1 MINIMN
7 EYTAFTK
14 RCLNS
19 YMKFILDKQY
29 DKGIVNR
36 YIDKYIEI
44 RYSNYL
50 DENTIKDT
58 LAKKITKGI
67 KDTTIALEENLPANK
82 ENIIKNT
89 EKIFKYVNSLDSS
102 YFLESHNKV
111 IENIGIIRRD
121 ILELDNNNFSNALDK
136 MLREDIKKR
145 KEFLDSFSSD
155 TFSLTKT
162 RLNKSSNLLRVNVKD
177 NIKFPE
183 LYSDIAIDKA
193 RHKDSISEDI
203 ITIGYILTTVEI
215 INNLISNNFNNTYY
229 LPLPTSIFNK
239 TTKKNRLLS
248 IIDNEYILE
257 HISLVITFNAF
268 QQNKSNVV
276 ELMHK
281 GYRFT
286 IALDKTFD
294 YCSENLE
301 YLEMFSNIF
310 MLKDKYYYKD
320 MLKNGKLGK
329 RIIIVDEVE
338 L

>member
-67 KDTTIALEENLPANK
+67 KDTTIALEEKLPANK

-136 MLREDIKKR
+136 MLRE
-145 KEFLDSFSSD
+145 E
-155 TFSLTKT
+155 
-162 RLNKSSNLLRVNVKD
+162 SSNLLRVNVKD

-281 GYRFT
+281 GYMFT

-338 L
+338 

>member
-7 EYTAFTK
+7 EFTSYSK
-14 RCLNS
+14 KCLNS
-19 YMKFILDKQY
+19 YMKFILDKEY

-36 YIDKYIEI
+36 FIDKYIEV

-50 DENTIKDT
+50 DESTINDT
-58 LAKKITKGI
+58 ISKKITKGI
-67 KDTTIALEENLPANK
+67 KETAAALEEKLPANK
-82 ENIIKNT
+82 VNNIKST
-89 EKIFKYVNSLDSS
+89 ERIFKYVCTLDSA
-102 YFLESHNKV
+102 YFLESHKKV
-111 IENIGIIRRD
+111 IENISIIRED
-121 ILELDNNNFSNALDK
+121 LLKTETGNFTNAFDK

-155 TFSLTKT
+155 TFSLVKTK
-162 RLNKSSNLLRVNVKD
+162 LNKSPNLLRISVKD

-203 ITIGYILTTVEI
+203 YTIGYILTTIEI
-215 INNLISNNFNNTYY
+215 INNLLSNNFNNIYY
-229 LPLPTSIFNK
+229 LPLPTSILGK
-239 TTKKNRLLS
+239 TTKKNRLLN

-257 HISLVITFNAF
+257 HINLVITFNALE
-268 QQNKSNVV
+268 QYKSSII

-281 GYRFT
+281 GYKFT
-286 IALDKTFD
+286 ISLDKTFD

-301 YLEMFSNIF
+301 YLEMFNNIF